1 MSLIIPDLVTVTA
14 PTYFKIE
21 LGKNITDKSGNPIDL
36 SATGLV
42 FNFADNYGNFYK
54 CVHNPF
60 DPSGSRNVYYDENS
74 GITLLFQEYKLR
86 DRIKVKMGVVTL
98 DSVYD
103 DGKSNS
109 WDECE
114 QINLI
119 IKWQ

>member
-36 SATGLV
+36 SSAGLL
-42 FNFADNYGNFYK
+42 FIFTDNYANVYK
-54 CVHNPF
+54 CIHNPF
-60 DPSGSRNVYYDENS
+60 DPGASLNTFYDENE
-74 GITLLFQEYKLR
+74 GLTLLFQNYKLR
-86 DRIKVKMGVVTL
+86 DRIKLKMGVITL

-103 DGKSNS
+103 EGESKAWDG
-109 WDECE
+109 CE

-119 IKWQ
+119 ISWK